1 MRATYLLFA
10 AAIAISPAGALADYV
25 VVAAT
30 GASASYAPGTEIG
43 TGETLSLPEG
53 ARLTL
58 IERSGRVT
66 NLDGAHEGPVPRDD
80 AAPTGS
86 GDTDWGFLKRLIG
99 SQEARSTVLGAARTG
114 AGDIPPPPGVWD
126 VSADSSGPRCT
137 RAGKLILWRRNA
149 DSPISLALR
158 SVAGRHDGIAW
169 PAGEH
174 RLAIPEE
181 MAREDGRLIV
191 SLGSEL
197 REFDLSVLPDGLRD
211 APAGLLLAWLAEKDC
226 RRQALALVE
235 RIHAGAPP
243 D

>member
-1 MRATYLLFA
+1 MRATYLLIA
-10 AAIAISPAGALADYV
+10 AAIAISPATAIADYV
-25 VVAAT
+25 VIAAT
-30 GASASYAPGTEIG
+30 GAPALYAPGTEI
-43 TGETLSLPEG
+43 TTDDDLSLPEG

-66 NLDGAHEGPVPRDD
+66 NLDGAHEGPVPREN
-80 AAPTGS
+80 ASATAS
-86 GDTDWGFLKRLIG
+86 GDTDWGVLKRLIG
-99 SQEARSTVLGAARTG
+99 SPEARSTVLGAARTG
-114 AGDIPPPPGVWD
+114 AADIPPSPGVWD

-137 RAGKLILWRRNA
+137 RAGKLTLWRRNA
-149 DSPISLALR
+149 DSPASLALR
-158 SVAGRHDGIAW
+158 SAAGRHEGIAW

-174 RLAIPEE
+174 RLAVPEE
-181 MAREDGRLIV
+181 MAHEDGRLIV

-211 APAGLLLAWLAEKDC
+211 APAGLILAWLAEKDC

-235 RIHAGAPP
+235 RVHAGARP